1 MMHGVRVRNVRRQD
15 FWERSG
21 AARSAKVNT
30 IIGSGIWLMQRR
42 FRGGRHYKHLPTS
55 PRTGQNDG
63 MDLIF
68 RDLGQLR
75 HVLES
80 GLKVLASCRFGLIS
94 CHLDN
99 GRHQGSH
106 FA

>member
-1 MMHGVRVRNVRRQD
+1 
-15 FWERSG
+15 
-21 AARSAKVNT
+21 
-30 IIGSGIWLMQRR
+30 MQRR
-42 FRGGRHYKHLPTS
+42 FRGGQYYKHLPTS

-63 MDLIF
+63 MNFGF
-68 RDLGQLR
+68 RGLRQLL

-80 GLKVLASCRFGLIS
+80 GLKVLASCRFGVIS